1 MKNIK
6 KLMLATFIIIGS
18 VNNIFG
24 KSITYTNKA
33 NISIILSITWANGTN
48 ATNTIVPNQSWR
60 TSIDTKASTLKYVIK
75 PYDKKSK
82 IKPYTES
89 NVTKAAIESCSIVNN
104 NGQLGLQY

>member
-6 KLMLATFIIIGS
+6 NLMLAAFVMICS

-24 KSITYTNKA
+24 TNITYTNKA
-33 NISIILSITWANGTN
+33 NTSVILSVTWKNGAND
-48 ATNTIVPNQSWR
+48 TNTLAPNQSWAKNIN
-60 TSIDTKASTLKYVIK
+60 TTASTLKYVIK

-89 NVTKAAIESCSIVNN
+89 NVTGAGIQSCSIVNN